1 MNLKE
6 NFKTF
11 LWSKRNECIWS
22 QIKLT
27 LRINIWNNQLRIK
40 IELYEDHCSED
51 AAPVLQR
58 SWVRFPFKPEFFQVS
73 SFQLLKFKTSSLR
86 WSSYNSKLTLQK
98 LPAMRYPNA
107 SYFKFYPRNI
117 YTTFVNSK
125 PSEIKNVLYPLGEMI
140 LHLNFHFFTHCLM
153 FKESDP
159 PSWHCVPTSVIH
171 HFQGPRKS
179 SIYHCW
185 KESCSIRS
193 WKHLSLSLG

>member
-1 MNLKE
+1 M
-6 NFKTF
+6 
-11 LWSKRNECIWS
+11 
-22 QIKLT
+22 
-27 LRINIWNNQLRIK
+27 K
-40 IELYEDHCSED
+40 IIAVKMLHRYCRGHGFDS
-51 AAPVLQR
+51 R
-58 SWVRFPFKPEFFQVS
+58 
-73 SFQLLKFKTSSLR
+73 SSLNFFR
-86 WSSYNSKLTLQK
+86 FLLFNCLSLKHRHCDDLHIILNWHCKNFLQWGTLMP
-98 LPAMRYPNA
+98 LI
-107 SYFKFYPRNI
+107 FKFYPRNI